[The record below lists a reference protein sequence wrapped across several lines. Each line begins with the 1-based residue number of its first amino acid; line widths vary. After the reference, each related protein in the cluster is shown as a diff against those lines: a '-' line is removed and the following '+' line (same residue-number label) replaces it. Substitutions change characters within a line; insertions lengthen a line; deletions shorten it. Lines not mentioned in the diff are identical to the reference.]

1 MILFRCFWPAFFHL
15 HKVLKT
21 STFYQKI
28 ITSKSHSNKKERT
41 IWRRF
46 LHLLW
51 PLISQAKSVQSFI
64 IAQIPVV
71 LLIYKIDS
79 MFMDSQIFNN
89 VSLAISITGA
99 RNRGGHQSSLMKII
113 STVGSSRREPL
124 RLVMAVAFIRK
135 LALTLSMDTVL
146 RFYRLVQYSSSG
158 RISEL
163 YMPISFRIS
172 HWWRLAPSGGPYC
185 VHWRGW

>member
-1 MILFRCFWPAFFHL
+1 
-15 HKVLKT
+15 
-21 STFYQKI
+21 
-28 ITSKSHSNKKERT
+28 
-41 IWRRF
+41 
-46 LHLLW
+46 
-51 PLISQAKSVQSFI
+51 
-64 IAQIPVV
+64 
-71 LLIYKIDS
+71 
-79 MFMDSQIFNN
+79 MDSQIFNN

-172 HWWRLAPSGGPYC
+172 PLVEVSSLWGTVLRSLVRLIIYSALVIKWTTKIPIHKNDKDDIDKTFSE
-185 VHWRGW
+185 